1 MAFKTVVN
9 NSLIE
14 QLLDAIS
21 DITDKRG
28 EFTLAM
34 LVPSTSGVSDSW
46 NLVVSAKWTDEKGF
60 HVAIPI
66 ISSSLREHLSKANGS
81 KISRISVLGTTEP
94 LVTELKPLEIQPGTA
109 YRVEMFALTARGIGE
124 AIILVAQQA
133 RSTPTRK
140 LQTSRTRA

>member
-9 NSLIE
+9 NSLTE
-14 QLLDAIS
+14 QLLDSIAALAE
-21 DITDKRG
+21 KRG
-28 EFTLAM
+28 EFTLVM
-34 LVPSTSGVSDSW
+34 LVPSGSGLSDSW

-94 LVTELKPLEIQPGTA
+94 LVTELKSLDIPLGTA
-109 YRVEMFALTARGIGE
+109 YRVEMFALAARGIEE
-124 AIILVAQQA
+124 AIVLVAQQV
-133 RSTPTRK
+133 RHSHGRK
-140 LQTSRTRA
+140 LQTTRTRT